1 MVRKLIYALG
11 VIFAFSLQPAYS
23 ADDSWA
29 KQIGAGYGISGAT
42 EAAPTSA
49 PRSERDYN
57 AEYKAWR
64 IKIRK
69 HLLSVMPRSRCDNSD
84 PCKVGQYLELAFD
97 VDRMGRI
104 NNKEILKS
112 SDSSSYDT
120 AALGALN
127 RANPLIPP
135 PLPPDVESVHLEF
148 KVERVARDP
157 NGTSSDEDET
167 P

>member
-1 MVRKLIYALG
+1 MVRKLIYVLG
-11 VIFAFSLQPAYS
+11 IMLAFSPQQVYS
-23 ADDSWA
+23 ADDSWT
-29 KQIGAGYGISGAT
+29 KQVGTGYEISGEA
-42 EAAPTSA
+42 EAAPASA
-49 PRSERDYN
+49 SRSNRDYN

-84 PCKVGQYLELAFD
+84 PCKIGQYLELAFD

-104 NNKEILKS
+104 DNQEILKS

-127 RANPLIPP
+127 RANPLTPP
-135 PLPPDVESVHLEF
+135 PLPPEIESVHLEF
-148 KVERVARDP
+148 KVERVAKDP
-157 NGTSSDEDET
+157 NSTSSDEDET